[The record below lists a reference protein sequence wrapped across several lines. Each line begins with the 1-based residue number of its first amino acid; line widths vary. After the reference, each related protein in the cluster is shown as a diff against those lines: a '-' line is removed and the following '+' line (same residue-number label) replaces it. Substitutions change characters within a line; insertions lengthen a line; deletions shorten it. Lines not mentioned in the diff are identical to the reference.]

1 MKPKDLNERQTAF
14 ALALARLISDEN
26 SERMFAAMD
35 NGTEF
40 SILMDIA
47 MKIPADSEAFQLT
60 TGLAAYHLYMANELG
75 EVPEHMRSRFESFF
89 NKKAAHA

>member
-26 SERMFAAMD
+26 SEREFAAMD

-47 MKIPADSEAFQLT
+47 TKLPRRQRRVSTHGWPRRLSP
-60 TGLAAYHLYMANELG
+60 LYG
-75 EVPEHMRSRFESFF
+75 S
-89 NKKAAHA
+89 